1 MGPAKS
7 LCSALTAPLPLEPL
21 LYHTLVQ
28 RVQSGTDATATT
40 TYGEG
45 GVGGKLAGFRLA
57 GNDKQLA
64 LRRTV
69 SVFYLVERQRE
80 RKR

>member
-1 MGPAKS
+1 MWS
-7 LCSALTAPLPLEPL
+7 VS
-21 LYHTLVQ
+21 
-28 RVQSGTDATATT
+28 R
-40 TYGEG
+40 EG
-45 GVGGKLAGFRLA
+45 AGAGKLAGFRLA

-80 RKR
+80 KEITVGAAMS